1 MIGRETTDRQWMR
14 RALRLAKQAWG
25 RTTPNPMVGAV
36 VVKNGICVGEGFH
49 PQAGALHAERFAL
62 AAAGKQ
68 AKGATLYVT
77 LEPCCTHGR
86 TPPCTEAVIA
96 AGIKRV
102 VIGVVDP
109 NPRHAARGLKLL
121 REAGIE
127 VDCGILEAECAALN
141 EAFFYWIRHRRP
153 FVLLKLAMTLD
164 GRIATAGGE
173 SRWITG
179 VAARREVQRLR
190 QWCDA
195 IMVGGETV
203 RQDDPGL
210 TVREPADWP
219 QQPRKIVWSRRPLSE
234 FPVSLKLWADP
245 RQRPQFA
252 CLDTPVHW
260 QRFLEDMGKQDV
272 TALLL
277 EGGGELAAAAL
288 RAGAVDKVAFFIAP
302 KILGG
307 RGSRAAVAGRDP
319 LSLAEAIGIRDL
331 KVRRVGN
338 DLLLT
343 GYPGHAPVNLEK

>member
-1 MIGRETTDRQWMR
+1 MTGSDTIDRHWMR
-14 RALRLAKQAWG
+14 RALRLAKRAWG
-25 RTTPNPMVGAV
+25 QTSPNPMVGAV
-36 VVKNGICVGEGFH
+36 VVKNGICIGEGFH
-49 PQAGALHAERFAL
+49 PQAGSPHAERLAL
-62 AAAGKQ
+62 AAAGRR
-68 AKGATLYVT
+68 ARGATLYVT

-96 AGIKRV
+96 AGIQRV

-121 REAGIE
+121 QDAGIE
-127 VDCGILEAECAALN
+127 VVCGVLEAECQALN
-141 EAFFYWIRHRRP
+141 EAFFHWIRHHRP
-153 FVLLKLAMTLD
+153 FVVLKLAMTLD

-203 RQDDPGL
+203 RQDDPAL
-210 TVREPADWP
+210 TVREPADWRR
-219 QQPRKIVWSRRPLSE
+219 QPHKLVWSRQPASQ
-234 FPVSLKLWADP
+234 FPAALRIWANASCP
-245 RQRPQFA
+245 PVFASPETPAEWRQ
-252 CLDTPVHW
+252 
-260 QRFLEDMGKQDV
+260 FLADLGGQEI

-288 RAGAVDKVAFFIAP
+288 RAGIVDKVAFFIAP

-307 RGSRAAVAGRDP
+307 RGGPRSVVLGRSHRHPRSQGAA
-319 LSLAEAIGIRDL
+319 
-331 KVRRVGN
+331 
-338 DLLLT
+338 
-343 GYPGHAPVNLEK
+343 PG

>member
-1 MIGRETTDRQWMR
+1 MTASKTSDRQWMR
-14 RALRLAKQAWG
+14 RALRLARQGWG
-25 RTTPNPMVGAV
+25 RTAPNPMVGAV
-36 VVKNGICVGEGFH
+36 VVRNGVCVGEGFH
-49 PQAGALHAERFAL
+49 PQAGAPHAERFAL
-62 AAAGKQ
+62 AAAGGK
-68 AKGATLYVT
+68 ARGATLYVT

-86 TPPCTEAVIA
+86 TPPCTDAVVA
-96 AGIKRV
+96 AGIRRV

-121 REAGIE
+121 RDAGIE
-127 VDCGILEAECAALN
+127 VDCGILEAECQALN
-141 EAFFYWIRHRRP
+141 EAFFYWIRHHRP

-219 QQPRKIVWSRRPLSE
+219 QQPRKIVWSRRPASE
-234 FPVSLKLWADP
+234 FPASLKLWADP
-245 RQRPQFA
+245 RQAPQFA
-252 CLDTPVHW
+252 CLNTPAHW
-260 QRFLEDMGKQDV
+260 RLFLEDMGKQDV

-288 RAGAVDKVAFFIAP
+288 RAGIVDKVAFFIAP

-331 KVRRVGN
+331 KVRRIGD

-343 GYPGHAPVNLEK
+343 GYPGHAPVTLEK